1 MLAAADRVVAPQLM
15 IAEAVNA
22 MWKYHRA
29 GILSRTAAERKLR
42 DTIELVQ
49 EFAPMETLSAEVFE
63 LAALTRRPAYH
74 LFYLVLARRHGAVLV
89 TADEALRESAR
100 ALGVRTGESE

>member
-42 DTIELVQ
+42 DTIELVD
-49 EFAPMETLSAEVFE
+49 
-63 LAALTRRPAYH
+63 
-74 LFYLVLARRHGAVLV
+74 G
-89 TADEALRESAR
+89 DALR
-100 ALGVRTGESE
+100 